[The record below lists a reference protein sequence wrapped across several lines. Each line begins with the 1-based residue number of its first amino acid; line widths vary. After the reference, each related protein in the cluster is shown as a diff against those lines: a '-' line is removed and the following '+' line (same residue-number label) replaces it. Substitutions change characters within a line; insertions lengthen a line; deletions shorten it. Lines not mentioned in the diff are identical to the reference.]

1 MKKRTLITFLGNNNY
16 RETTYVLDDTRF
28 ATRFMGMRL
37 AEVLDVGTIRV
48 LGTTGSMWDV
58 LADALQATGN
68 PEHWVE
74 LSDAVKENRVDATLL
89 QRFENE
95 LNAPG
100 GRRYELRLIPYGYG
114 ASDQVDVLQVMA
126 EGLGAQDELHLDIT
140 HGLRHLPMLGML
152 SSFYLQSVGQTRV
165 QEIYYGAFTPG
176 APETPIV
183 RLNGLL
189 EIQNWIRCLDQFE
202 KDGDYGIFAPLLDS
216 EGLDSKLL
224 AEAAFLERIG
234 NLSLAQKKLGSFW
247 NQQPAP
253 QPASPAG
260 RMFLPQLRK
269 RLDWRLQTRRSEW
282 ELKLATQAFAKRD
295 YLRCCIMAYEAR
307 LSAQVER
314 TKGDINSYSE
324 RDAANTVLEQHTKAQ
339 KYSIPDAAN
348 FITLKNLRNQLAHGV
363 RASVG
368 SSNPYAQQAAQYIA
382 NLAGDESRLR
392 QWLGGVLKQPL

>member
-126 EGLGAQDELHLDIT
+126 EGLGARDELHLDIT
-140 HGLRHLPMLGML
+140 HGLRHLPIG
-152 SSFYLQSVGQTRV
+152 GPD
-165 QEIYYGAFTPG
+165 PG
-176 APETPIV
+176 A
-183 RLNGLL
+183 
-189 EIQNWIRCLDQFE
+189 
-202 KDGDYGIFAPLLDS
+202 
-216 EGLDSKLL
+216 
-224 AEAAFLERIG
+224 G
-234 NLSLAQKKLGSFW
+234 NL
-247 NQQPAP
+247 
-253 QPASPAG
+253 
-260 RMFLPQLRK
+260 LR
-269 RLDWRLQTRRSEW
+269 RIY
-282 ELKLATQAFAKRD
+282 A
-295 YLRCCIMAYEAR
+295 RCAR
-307 LSAQVER
+307 NAR
-314 TKGDINSYSE
+314 CASE
-324 RDAANTVLEQHTKAQ
+324 RAA
-339 KYSIPDAAN
+339 
-348 FITLKNLRNQLAHGV
+348 RNPEL
-363 RASVG
+363 
-368 SSNPYAQQAAQYIA
+368 
-382 NLAGDESRLR
+382 D
-392 QWLGGVLKQPL
+392 PLSGPV